1 MARGW
6 SHLSIRKIVVI
17 AVLAI
22 IAPSLVLT
30 LVGLKLTVDLKR
42 QLERSL
48 ADQYAA
54 AARAKVREV
63 EATVA
68 AAEKRVRLRAEQL
81 ANDEITAALD
91 AARREVP
98 LVEEIFLLDE
108 RKLLRRRIPLAQRG
122 ALLYPPRQ
130 VAQAAGSETMLW
142 TEPFPPASRRYPRPQ
157 TATEAEA
164 MLREL
169 REYRERTVSP
179 TARIRASQVIAATLF
194 RLAQYSEAIKEYR
207 RMLVV
212 DNVGVF
218 SPSLAL
224 LARYQIAAAEAR
236 RGRTDAGLEAY
247 LELYSDLVH
256 GRTRVGDR
264 DRVEFFKEKIREDVE
279 MELARPH
286 VAQPLARRYR
296 ALLAEERELAKRE
309 RFLAYL
315 ERFVLPRL
323 ELQAPSL
330 RTDEEEFRHLWDDE
344 FGEEPY
350 VVAYCAVRGADGSRR
365 VLGLKLDMEA
375 VRREVFAPALATS
388 RFGPWVAFSVVDRR
402 ERTVFGRAAEGFA
415 AAEPFPS
422 IFKHWRLAVLELKPA
437 ELRQLA
443 SYNVA
448 MFSVVNGLM
457 IVAIMVGVG
466 ITLKGTARELE
477 LSQLK
482 SDFVSNVSHELKT
495 PLALIRMF
503 AETLEMGRVRSEEKV
518 REYYSIITRESER
531 LSQLIDNVLDFSRI
545 ESGRKTYEMRPEDLT
560 EVVRDTL
567 RAYSYEL
574 AKQGFEVETDIPQRL
589 PPTLMDRNAIS
600 LAVLNLLSN
609 AVKYS
614 AGDKRIRVACGMENG
629 AVFVQVT
636 DHGLGIEPGD
646 VEKIFEK
653 FYRARDEVVRSRR
666 GSGLGLAIVK
676 HSIEAHRGTIEV
688 ASQKGKGSTFTI
700 RLPVRKALGDAKNPD
715 R

>member
-1 MARGW
+1 MARG
-6 SHLSIRKIVVI
+6 STHLSIRKIVVI

-48 ADQYAA
+48 AEQYAA
-54 AARAKVREV
+54 AARAKARDV

-91 AARREVP
+91 AARREVS

-108 RKLLRRRIPLAQRG
+108 RKLLRRRVPLAERG

-130 VAQAAGSETMLW
+130 AAQEAGSETMLW
-142 TEPFPPASRRYPRPQ
+142 TEPFPPASRRYPPPR
-157 TATEAEA
+157 TATEAEP

-179 TARIRASQVIAATLF
+179 TARIRATQVIAATLF

-264 DRVEFFKEKIREDVE
+264 DRVEFFKEKIREDVGL
-279 MELARPH
+279 ELARPH

-296 ALLAEERELAKRE
+296 ALLAEEREVARRE

-350 VVAYCAVRGADGSRR
+350 VVAYCAVRGPDGSRR
-365 VLGLKLDMEA
+365 VLGLKLDMGA
-375 VRREVFAPALATS
+375 S
-388 RFGPWVAFSVVDRR
+388 RFGPRVAFAVVDRR
-402 ERTVFGRAAEGFA
+402 ERTVFGRGAERFA

-422 IFKHWRLAVLELKPA
+422 VFKHWRLAVVELKPA
-437 ELRQLA
+437 ELRRLA

-466 ITLKGTARELE
+466 VTLKGTARELE

-503 AETLEMGRVRSEEKV
+503 AETLEMGRVRSDEKV
-518 REYYSIITRESER
+518 
-531 LSQLIDNVLDFSRI
+531 LSRI

-574 AKQGFEVETDIPQRL
+574 AKQGFAVETDIPDHL
-589 PPTLMDRNAIS
+589 PQTLMDRNAIS

-614 AGDKRIRVACGMENG
+614 AGDKRIRVACGMERSPTTASG
-629 AVFVQVT
+629 SS
-636 DHGLGIEPGD
+636 PGT
-646 VEKIFEK
+646 
-653 FYRARDEVVRSRR
+653 SRR
-666 GSGLGLAIVK
+666 FSRS
-676 HSIEAHRGTIEV
+676 SIGRATRSCARAAAAGWALPSSNTPSRPT
-688 ASQKGKGSTFTI
+688 AAPS
-700 RLPVRKALGDAKNPD
+700 RLPARRAKAPLSPSGCPSG
-715 R
+715 RR